1 MRGQSAVEYMFIF
14 GAVLAVFAAVTVPQM
29 VNPAK
34 EASKDAFW
42 VSQARAA
49 VDVIANA
56 INGVYANSERAV
68 MTEVV
73 SLDGNWELQIDND
86 SPKLRLGIATYSG
99 TEWVEENLRY
109 GFGNLGLGGLDN
121 SLSNIPSGSY
131 VVIVEWTSEEAEGID
146 DSALDNDKIYIF
158 INPAAGGGT

>member
-1 MRGQSAVEYMFIF
+1 MRGQSAVEYMFIL
-14 GAVLAVFAAVTVPQM
+14 GALLAVFAAVTVPQM
-29 VNPAK
+29 VNPAQ
-34 EASKDAFW
+34 EASKDASW

-49 VDVIANA
+49 VDLIANA
-56 INGVYANSERAV
+56 INGVYANSEGAV

-73 SLDGNWELQIDND
+73 SLDGDWELQIDND
-86 SPKLRLGIATYSG
+86 PPKLRLGIATYGG

-109 GFGNLGLGGLDN
+109 GFYNLGLGGLDN
-121 SLSNIPSGSY
+121 SLSISSGSY

-158 INPAAGGGT
+158 INPAAGGGM